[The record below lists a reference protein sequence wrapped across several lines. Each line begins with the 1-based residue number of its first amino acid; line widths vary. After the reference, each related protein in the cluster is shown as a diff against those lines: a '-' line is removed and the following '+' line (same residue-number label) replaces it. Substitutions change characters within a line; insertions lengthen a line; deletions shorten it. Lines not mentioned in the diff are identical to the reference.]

1 MDIGR
6 EIENID
12 PLIFGKIFEILVST
26 ITYFNEEPS
35 FSNEEFEVFKKLKAK
50 K

>member
-35 FSNEEFEVFKKLKAK
+35 FLSNEEFKS
-50 K
+50 